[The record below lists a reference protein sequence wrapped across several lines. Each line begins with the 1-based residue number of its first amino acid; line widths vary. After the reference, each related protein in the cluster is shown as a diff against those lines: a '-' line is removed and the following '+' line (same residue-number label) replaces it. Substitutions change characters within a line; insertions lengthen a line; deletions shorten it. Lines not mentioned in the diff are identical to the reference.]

1 MIRKNEFRKIKM
13 EVQNAVNEAF
23 EYAQKNEKNLND
35 FILFLANG
43 HLMESLVGTQHN
55 QYTIDYRGDE
65 MNDKLRLNV
74 LLEYI
79 RHNYNFN
86 AENTQDSQFSLSI
99 ELMIYTHMW
108 ESKPYLKILKKLSDL
123 CDKQDYDWKVEVPD
137 MGKHE
142 FIRDI
147 IRAAFKKHNLKIHV
161 IISNG
166 FHTSLRNAFA
176 HSEYVISLNEPKFH
190 LLNYKGVSWELK
202 EISFDEWTRR
212 FCYTFLL
219 GYHIQERIHTE
230 KQKLISG
237 NPYKIQ
243 HKDKSG
249 NNRETEILYNRDK
262 NSFSF
267 KK

>member
-1 MIRKNEFRKIKM
+1 MIRKNEFRKIKN
-13 EVQNAVNEAF
+13 EVIHAVDEAF
-23 EYAQKNEKNLND
+23 EFAKKNEKKLND

-43 HLMESLVGTQHN
+43 HFMESLVGTQHN
-55 QYTIDYRGDE
+55 PYTIDYRGDE

-79 RHNYNFN
+79 RHSYNFN

-99 ELMIYTHMW
+99 ELMIYTHLW

-123 CDKQDYDWKVEVPD
+123 CDKQNYDWNVEVPD

-147 IRAAFKKHNLKIHV
+147 IRERFKKQNLKIHE
-161 IISNG
+161 IITNG

-176 HSEYVISLNEPKFH
+176 HSEYVLSLNEPKFH
-190 LLNYKGVSWELK
+190 LLNYKGSSWELK
-202 EISFDEWTRR
+202 DISFDDWTRR

-219 GYHIQERIHTE
+219 GYHIQEKIHIE
-230 KQKLISG
+230 KEGLISG
-237 NPYKIQ
+237 SSYFIQ
-243 HKDKSG
+243 HKDKEG
-249 NNRETEILYNRDK
+249 GDRENEIIYNRER

-267 KK
+267 KN